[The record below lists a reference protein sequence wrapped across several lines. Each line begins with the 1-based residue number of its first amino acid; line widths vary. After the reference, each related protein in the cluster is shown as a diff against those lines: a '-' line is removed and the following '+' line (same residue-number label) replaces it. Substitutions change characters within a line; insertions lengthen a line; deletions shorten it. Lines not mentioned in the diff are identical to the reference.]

1 MFIIKNDCVYF
12 SNVVNVV
19 DDQMLV
25 FDPKDDEVHFFYHG
39 VQQKRRDLLKK
50 PKKDLTFR
58 FDKVF
63 NKESTNV
70 EVFMNS
76 TQNLIENLM
85 QGSNCSVFAYGATG
99 AGKTFTMIGKRLL
112 IFFKYFTFFL
122 YVIRKYIK
130 PWHYLPHNK
139 RPLQAHRRVA
149 GRSGF

>member
-1 MFIIKNDCVYF
+1 
-12 SNVVNVV
+12 
-19 DDQMLV
+19 MLV
-25 FDPKDDEVHFFYHG
+25 FDPKDEEAHFFYHG

-63 NKESTNV
+63 NTETTNV

-85 QGSNCSVFAYGATG
+85 EGSNCSVFAYGATG

-112 IFFKYFTFFL
+112 IGLKFNILL
-122 YVIRKYIK
+122 YLLYIIRKYIK

-139 RPLQAHRRVA
+139 RPL
-149 GRSGF
+149 

>member
-1 MFIIKNDCVYF
+1 M
-12 SNVVNVV
+12 VNVV

-112 IFFKYFTFFL
+112 FFFKYFTFFFL

-139 RPLQAHRRVA
+139 RPL
-149 GRSGF
+149 